1 MNTHVTFDNLPE
13 AVMSLHEKLDTLD
26 SKIET
31 LSRNQRFANEHD
43 QLIGV
48 DEAAKCLKITKAGIY
63 SKVSRNAIPYYK
75 IGGKLYFSRAELF
88 AKILAARNPPID
100 KPKKDESPVTLQHL
114 FLDKFSP
121 TLHR

>member
-43 QLIGV
+43 QLMGV

-75 IGGKLYFSRAELF
+75 IGGKLYFSSAELF
-88 AKILAARNPPID
+88 AEILAARHPPID
-100 KPKKDESPVTLQHL
+100 
-114 FLDKFSP
+114 
-121 TLHR
+121 